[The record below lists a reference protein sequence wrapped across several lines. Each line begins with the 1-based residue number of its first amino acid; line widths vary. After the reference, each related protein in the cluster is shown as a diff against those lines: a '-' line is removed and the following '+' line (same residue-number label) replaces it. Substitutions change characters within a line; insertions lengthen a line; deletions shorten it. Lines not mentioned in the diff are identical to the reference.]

1 MFAVQTA
8 NIRAFYK
15 KLYGVIPAQQND
27 QMFAC
32 GLITCV
38 SLVLI
43 GIFDEK
49 MWSDLH
55 NVIAVTFFVSFA
67 AYAVSLGRSLY
78 FNKEKYPVSE
88 HKHIDKMYRDTYWIG
103 GGLFVL
109 LTSLYYFKSQ
119 TPSPFFEWIVVMWYL
134 NFFSLSGLNND
145 FYQTVHEPK

>member
-1 MFAVQTA
+1 M
-8 NIRAFYK
+8 
-15 KLYGVIPAQQND
+15 LY
-27 QMFAC
+27 C
-32 GLITCV
+32 GLVTCV

-67 AYAVSLGRSLY
+67 GYAIWLGRTLHA
-78 FNKEKYPVSE
+78 NKNKYPEKE
-88 HKHIDKMYRDTYWIG
+88 HNAIDKLYRDTFWIA
-103 GGLFVL
+103 GGLTVL

-134 NFFSLSGLNND
+134 NYFSLTGLDND
-145 FYQTVHEPK
+145 FY